1 MSITFNA
8 DEVFEMAEQIER
20 NAAKFYRSAAGRTSD
35 KQIKNMLLNMAA
47 MEDGHLHIFQ
57 QMREQLGAEEKE
69 VTVFDPDNEAAMYLR
84 TMADARSREGRISQ
98 AKELTGRESIGE
110 VLQVAIDG
118 EKESVVFYTGL
129 KSIVPPEA
137 GRDKI
142 EKIIAEELSH
152 ITALVKQLKAI
163 GTR

>member
-20 NAAKFYRSAAGRTSD
+20 NAAKFYRSAAGRASD
-35 KQIKNMLLNMAA
+35 KQVKNMLLNMAV
-47 MEDGHLHIFQ
+47 MEDGHLRIFQ
-57 QMREQLGAEEKE
+57 QMREQLSAQEKE

-84 TMADARSREGRISQ
+84 TMADAKSQEGRISP
-98 AKELTGRESIGE
+98 AKELTGSESIRE
-110 VLQVAIDG
+110 VLQIAVNS
-118 EKESVVFYTGL
+118 EKESVVFYTAL

-142 EKIIAEELSH
+142 EKIIAEEMSH
-152 ITALVKQLKAI
+152 ITTLVKQLKAI
-163 GTR
+163 DTR